1 VADVLKGAATEELE
15 AIYRARFDD
24 FLRIARAITHDD
36 ALARDAV
43 QEAFARAI
51 RSRATFRGD
60 GDLEGWV
67 WTILVNVARGLRGTV
82 VPLAAHVPPD
92 LASRGTV
99 EHSEF
104 RAWVAALP
112 ERQRLVVFLRY
123 WADLDYRA
131 IADATAVEVGTVSA
145 TLNAAHAAIR
155 RSLEEVS

>member
-1 VADVLKGAATEELE
+1 VPKGADIQELE
-15 AIYRARFDD
+15 AVYRARYTD
-24 FLRIARAITHDD
+24 FLRIARAVTRDD

-43 QEAFARAI
+43 QETFARAI
-51 RSRATFRGD
+51 RQRAGYRGD
-60 GDLEGWV
+60 GGLEGWV
-67 WTILVNVARGLRGTV
+67 WSILLNVSRTLRGRV
-82 VPLAAHVPPD
+82 VPLPLDDSTDV
-92 LASRGTV
+92 ASYEPG

-123 WADLDYRA
+123 WADLDYRT
-131 IADATAVEVGTVSA
+131 IAAVIEVEVGTVSA

>member
-1 VADVLKGAATEELE
+1 MPKGADIRELE
-15 AIYRARFDD
+15 SVYRARYTD
-24 FLRIARAITHDD
+24 FLRIARAVTRDD

-43 QEAFARAI
+43 QETFARAI
-51 RSRATFRGD
+51 RQRAGYRGES
-60 GDLEGWV
+60 DLEGWV
-67 WTILVNVARGLRGTV
+67 WSILLNVSRTLRGGV
-82 VPLAAHVPPD
+82 VPLPLGDSADV
-92 LASRGTV
+92 ASHEPG

-123 WADLDYRA
+123 WADLDYRT
-131 IADATAVEVGTVSA
+131 IAAVIEVEVGTVSA

>member
-1 VADVLKGAATEELE
+1 MPKGADTRELE
-15 AIYRARFDD
+15 AVYRARYAD
-24 FLRIARAITHDD
+24 FLRIARSVTRDD

-43 QEAFARAI
+43 QETFARAI
-51 RSRATFRGD
+51 RLRESYRGE

-67 WTILVNVARGLRGTV
+67 WSILVNVSRTLRGRV
-82 VPLAAHVPPD
+82 VPLPLPLDDAVQAGSHEP
-92 LASRGTV
+92 A

-104 RAWVAALP
+104 RSWVAALP

-123 WADLDYRA
+123 WADLDYRT
-131 IADATAVEVGTVSA
+131 IAAAVGVEVGTVSA